1 MSCWIKFKMIRSF
14 KHKGLRELF
23 EKGKSK
29 YIAPDFAPKI
39 LRQMDAI
46 NQADTPEQLNFPG
59 YDLHE
64 LKGERAE
71 VWAMK
76 VNKNWRLTF
85 RFRNGDAFD
94 LNLEDYH

>member
-1 MSCWIKFKMIRSF
+1 MITSF

-23 EKGKSK
+23 ENGKSK
-29 YIAPDFAPKI
+29 RIPADFASRL

-46 NQADTPEQLNFPG
+46 NQADTIEQLNFPG

-64 LKGERAE
+64 LKGERAGS
-71 VWAMK
+71 WAMK

-85 RFRNGDAFD
+85 RFAGSDAAD
-94 LNLEDYH
+94 LDLEDYH

>member
-1 MSCWIKFKMIRSF
+1 MIVSF

-23 EKGKSK
+23 ERGKSK
-29 YIAPDFAPKI
+29 HIATDFAQKL

-46 NQADTPEQLNFPG
+46 SQADAPEQLNFPG

-64 LKGERAE
+64 LRGERAGIW
-71 VWAMK
+71 VMK

-85 RFRNGDAFD
+85 RFESGNAAD
-94 LNLEDYH
+94 LDLEDYH

>member
-1 MSCWIKFKMIRSF
+1 MIQSF

-29 YIAPDFAPKI
+29 HIASDFAPKP

-46 NQADTPEQLNFPG
+46 NQADVPEQLNFPG

-64 LKGERAE
+64 LKGER
-71 VWAMK
+71 VGTWTMK
-76 VNKNWRLTF
+76 VNRNWRLTF
-85 RFRNGDAFD
+85 RFESGDAVD
-94 LNLEDYH
+94 LDLEDYH